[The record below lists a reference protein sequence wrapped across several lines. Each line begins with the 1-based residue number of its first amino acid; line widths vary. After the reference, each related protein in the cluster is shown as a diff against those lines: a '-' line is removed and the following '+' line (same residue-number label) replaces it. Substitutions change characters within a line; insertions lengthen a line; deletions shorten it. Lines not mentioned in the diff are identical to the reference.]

1 MSSSSLDSEQQSQ
14 IKDDAMLFDE
24 ITSASTKR
32 KWFQNTTFQ
41 NPGIR
46 IVVSG
51 LIEAGKSTLVNSL
64 TGTNKCHTEESS
76 GNSCTTSVQK
86 IKCEFGTPRTAVL
99 VCDTPGFKFTD
110 DDKIISDQIA
120 KHKVYDSFKSER
132 DCNIFIYAI
141 KMSDTRFEANA
152 PDLKVLKEIT
162 RKCGGKNWRNAV
174 ICLTNANICIA
185 DREDS
190 HPDSDI
196 KAWYHD
202 RLREWTKELQRF
214 MNSELCLEDNVI
226 QNVPIV
232 ATGLPDEA
240 RLETEP
246 QGSSWINKLWL
257 AILSTSKES
266 LHSQS
271 FIYILEQKIFEGSEI
286 GSSDVSYFL
295 QSYQLC
301 YANKAQRSKI
311 CSHDSERQR
320 IVGLACSFLLLQKCM
335 LKYHTSLQPLKN
347 CDHALE
353 FWKNASLSVGIVV
366 AGNYG
371 SGKTSLV
378 NSLFYGKEKVPEG
391 HGIEPS
397 DKMSE
402 GVFSQTELGLT
413 CQVWDTPGCN
423 IPQSVGN
430 IKSVYS
436 SNKVGVLIFC
446 VSATEDNSSI
456 RQSILNFTAEFGEDV
471 WRNAVVA
478 LTFANTVAD
487 YESKVEETTGVISTI
502 FREMSIGC
510 NEEVPIVPA
519 GYHTN
524 VYNSSKQFWVINFW
538 MKVISVTTTACQPV
552 MITILNDVISRCVLK
567 TSVKDMVFYYK
578 HCLID
583 LLYSISLK
591 YGLVGDTAL

>member
-41 NPGIR
+41 RNPGIR

-76 GNSCTTSVQK
+76 GDSCTTSVQK
-86 IKCEFGTPRTAVL
+86 IKCEFGTPRTPVL
-99 VCDTPGFKFTD
+99 VTVCDTPGFKFTD

-120 KHKVYDSFKSER
+120 KHKVYDFFKSER
-132 DCNIFIYAI
+132 DCNIFLYAI

-152 PDLKVLKEIT
+152 PDIKVLKEIT
-162 RKCGGKNWRNAV
+162 RKCSGKNWRNAV

-190 HPDSDI
+190 HPESDI
-196 KAWYHD
+196 KAWYRD

-226 QNVPIV
+226 QSVPIV

-286 GSSDVSYFL
+286 GSSDMSYFL

-335 LKYHTSLQPLKN
+335 LNNHTSLQPLKN

-353 FWKNASLSVGIVV
+353 FWKNASLSVGVVV

-413 CQVWDTPGCN
+413 CQVWDTPGVQHSSVCWQCQVRLLQQ
-423 IPQSVGN
+423 QS
-430 IKSVYS
+430 
-436 SNKVGVLIFC
+436 
-446 VSATEDNSSI
+446 
-456 RQSILNFTAEFGEDV
+456 
-471 WRNAVVA
+471 WRSHF
-478 LTFANTVAD
+478 L
-487 YESKVEETTGVISTI
+487 
-502 FREMSIGC
+502 RLC
-510 NEEVPIVPA
+510 
-519 GYHTN
+519 H
-524 VYNSSKQFWVINFW
+524 
-538 MKVISVTTTACQPV
+538 
-552 MITILNDVISRCVLK
+552 
-567 TSVKDMVFYYK
+567 
-578 HCLID
+578 
-583 LLYSISLK
+583 
-591 YGLVGDTAL
+591 